1 MKLKAIFLAALLC
14 SFSAAAFA
22 EEDMSKMNE
31 DQLVAAA
38 EQLIASQDKQDKKDK
53 VIEAEETSKKLT
65 QREVTE
71 SKIPAFREKE
81 KVVEAS
87 ASPWARKILG
97 GGVVLALSLGLL
109 LAAKKM
115 GKKRNAQD
123 SKVRLDVISQKAIS
137 PKQNLLVVRVAG
149 EHILIGATDHSIN
162 MIKSIFM
169 IDDETEDTLPQ
180 DFNNFLEDDFVEQ
193 SLSGGKKGRT
203 FTL

>member
-87 ASPWARKILG
+87 ASPWARMILG

-162 MIKSIFM
+162 MIKSISL